1 MGSPI
6 LGEVEVKIAFGE
18 RQLPRYLYC
27 FAEQPES
34 RQTKDAGERK
44 VVSLLI
50 Y

>member
-6 LGEVEVKIAFGE
+6 LGEVVVKISFGE
-18 RQLPRYLYC
+18 RKLPSYLYC
-27 FAEQPES
+27 FADQPES
-34 RQTKDAGERK
+34 RQIQDARERK